1 MAAIASQALAAK
13 ANVAGAKLS
22 FKKNAARSV
31 KAFSARAQAVSA
43 PAVRHD
49 APSPFSRAT
58 RRARARAVRHARA
71 RDSPKSS
78 RRASNSSATARA
90 TRARGAGKGRGGESL
105 PGTER
110 GDARTADHAR
120 SLLSISRGARSGVAR
135 SPTPGFSAWRSRDSP
150 RLLDRPRRSHA
161 EPSSIPPARLRV
173 STRFSETRSSLDP
186 LQPASARNITS
197 SHKAS
202 ALPPSRPSPQGTELK
217 KGVVTG
223 EDYQAVLNHARE
235 HGYAIPAVNCTMSPI
250 INSCLEAAKQA
261 NSP

>member
-31 KAFSARAQAVSA
+31 KAFSARAQAVLA
-43 PAVRHD
+43 PGASRC
-49 APSPFSRAT
+49 SPRPFLAR
-58 RRARARAVRHARA
+58 RGRARARVRFGTRE
-71 RDSPKSS
+71 REILPVSL

-135 SPTPGFSAWRSRDSP
+135 SPTPDFSAWRSRDSP

-161 EPSSIPPARLRV
+161 EPSSIPRRVCASRRV
-173 STRFSETRSSLDP
+173 SPKPAVRSIPSSPPAEEYYLFSQSL
-186 LQPASARNITS
+186 
-197 SHKAS
+197 
-202 ALPPSRPSPQGTELK
+202 RPSPLSSVSSGHRAGEL
-217 KGVVTG
+217 
-223 EDYQAVLNHARE
+223 H
-235 HGYAIPAVNCTMSPI
+235 HI
-250 INSCLEAAKQA
+250 INSRRQGLEVLQREGRQGLQERG
-261 NSP
+261 